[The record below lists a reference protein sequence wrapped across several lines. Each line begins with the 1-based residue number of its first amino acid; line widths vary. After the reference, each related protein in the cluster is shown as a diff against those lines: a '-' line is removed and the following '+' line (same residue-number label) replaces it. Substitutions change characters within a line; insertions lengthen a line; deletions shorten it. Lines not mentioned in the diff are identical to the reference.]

1 MLFQTLDLYGIS
13 TLSEGG
19 DLHIS
24 DDEEQAHTVGSETY
38 NTDIAI
44 IQYNGAYRVTSEN
57 FRPSGQFTIKTVDPR
72 LIQRIVKERP
82 GAKKFRLRLVERE

>member
-13 TLSEGG
+13 TLSDGG
-19 DLHIS
+19 NLRIS
-24 DDEEQAHTVGSETY
+24 DDEESTHTVDSETY
-38 NTDIAI
+38 NTDIALLE
-44 IQYNGAYRVTSEN
+44 YNGKYRVTAEN

-72 LIQRIVKERP
+72 LIQRILKERP